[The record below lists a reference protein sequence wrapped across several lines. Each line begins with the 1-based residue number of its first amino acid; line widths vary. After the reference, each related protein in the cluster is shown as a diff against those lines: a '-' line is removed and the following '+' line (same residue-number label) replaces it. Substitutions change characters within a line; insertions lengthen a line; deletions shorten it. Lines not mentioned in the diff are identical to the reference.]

1 MSSKFL
7 RSLFCAL
14 RGIGLV
20 VATQRHMRF
29 HLLATLVVLVVAWW
43 LGLSGL
49 RLVVLLLVIFVVLS
63 AELINTALE
72 RVVDLVSPQYHPL
85 ARDAKDIAAG
95 AVLLLAALAVLVGLL
110 VLGPPLWFKFVRLIQ
125 SS

>member
-1 MSSKFL
+1 M